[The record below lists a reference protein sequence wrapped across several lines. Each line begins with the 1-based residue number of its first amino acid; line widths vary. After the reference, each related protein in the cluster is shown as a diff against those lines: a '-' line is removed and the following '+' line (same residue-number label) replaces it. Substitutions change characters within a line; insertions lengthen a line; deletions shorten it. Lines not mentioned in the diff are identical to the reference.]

1 MAVSLVPSDSR
12 LAFLRGMLCYSR
24 FNGVQL
30 WFPDSMER
38 ARVSVLQLSETLVQ
52 LFVVGSVTFSTVITF
67 EQLDALPFSD

>member
-12 LAFLRGMLCYSR
+12 LAFLRGTLLYSR
-24 FNGVQL
+24 RCGLQL

-52 LFVVGSVTFSTVITF
+52 VFVIGSVTFSTVLTF
-67 EQLDALPFSD
+67 DQLDALPFSD